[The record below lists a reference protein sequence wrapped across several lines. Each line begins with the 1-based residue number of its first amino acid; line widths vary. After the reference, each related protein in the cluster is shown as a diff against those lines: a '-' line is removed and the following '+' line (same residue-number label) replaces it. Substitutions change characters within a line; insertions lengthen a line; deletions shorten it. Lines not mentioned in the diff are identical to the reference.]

1 MKLYH
6 ISNSL
11 KLGDELKPD
20 HNYCINLALPFVQA
34 LEKGKDCFY
43 AMVLNGK
50 YLRAVLEKS
59 NLREWSDYVKWSVE
73 GAFEYVRKT
82 EFPHCCSRL
91 KCNYFYKD
99 LADCRRLFEY
109 DWGEESD
116 EDQAKVHL
124 YEVELFDDN
133 PQILDMRIFDEAY
146 AAMERQEDVEFV
158 LDCAKRY
165 FSGKQ
170 TSNPIWEV
178 MSTNKA
184 IAVADITVYLKK

>member
-20 HNYCINLALPFVQA
+20 HDNCIDLVQPFVQA
-34 LEKGKDCFY
+34 LAKGKDCFV
-43 AMVLNGK
+43 AMTLNGK
-50 YLRAVLEKS
+50 YLRAVLEKC

-99 LADCRRLFEY
+99 LADCKRLFEY
-109 DWGEESD
+109 DWGEEDD
-116 EDQAKVHL
+116 EERAKVHL
-124 YEVELFDDN
+124 YEVEVADDN
-133 PQILDMRIFDEAY
+133 PQVLDMRIFDEGY
-146 AAMERQEDVEFV
+146 AAMENRQDVEFV
-158 LDCAKRY
+158 LDCARKY
-165 FSGKQ
+165 FAGKQ
-170 TSNPIWEV
+170 TSNPIWEI
-178 MSTNKA
+178 MSTGKA
-184 IAVADITVYLKK
+184 IAVADITDYLKK